1 MTTAEAERTFSTL
14 KRIKT
19 FLRNTMLNDRLNA
32 LVMISINRNL
42 VHQINNFDDKHLAYD
57 DYTQLRFRAVWIEI

>member
-32 LVMISINRNL
+32 LVMMSINRNV
-42 VHQINNFDDKHLAYD
+42 VHQINNFDDEVMEKFISMKD
-57 DYTQLRFRAVWIEI
+57 RRADFNFKQ